1 MAILA
6 GHTMNIML
14 AGGTPETGIHPR
26 YLELAVRNLRMAF
39 GARIPRTQRVGA
51 VAIQAAQPRMHA
63 ARGFIIAGAHVMG
76 RPGRMTLITIPEAKI
91 PGDFHWGFAIV
102 EFRMRQLAQGEE
114 AFFTPIIKP
123 NERRTFLRNRG
134 TLGGITRQRGRRRLR
149 RVNLVAGKAGHG
161 IMPRHFGGF
170 HFPRSLVVQR
180 RHEVADRTR
189 EEHGVTA
196 QTVVDR
202 RFHLVVRRVQEGLPI
217 IHGMPVGGPLLE
229 FGRMTGLTLLV
240 DGQNLAFA

>member
-1 MAILA
+1 
-6 GHTMNIML
+6 MNIML

-26 YLELAVRNLRMAF
+26 YLELAVGNLRMTL
-39 GARIPRTQRVGA
+39 GARIPRAQRVGA

-63 ARGFIIAGAHVMG
+63 ARCFIITGAQAMG
-76 RPGRMTLITIPEAKI
+76 RIGRMALITISDAKI
-91 PGDFHWGFAIV
+91 PGDFHRGFARV
-102 EFRMRQLAQGEE
+102 EFRMRQFAQGEE
-114 AFFTPIIKP
+114 AFLTPIVKP

-134 TLGGITRQRGRRRLR
+134 TLGSITRQRGRRRRR

-170 HFPRSLVVQR
+170 HFPGSLVVQR
-180 RHEVADRTR
+180 RHEVTDRTR

-202 RFHLVVRRVQEGLPI
+202 RFHLVVRRIQEGLPI
-217 IHGMPVGGPLLE
+217 IQGMPVGGPLLE

-240 DGQNLAFA
+240 NGKNLVFA